1 VADGWGCG
9 WSIFWRKGV
18 EIRVA
23 LRADWGQIPR
33 EKSGVAELRR
43 RLFCKEIFN
52 HTLLWPKETT
62 VTVRKLKSLKKRSRS
77 PCHRRVG
84 KSSGSGGETGGIW
97 GFERSRGGGGRG
109 EYFVDSG
116 GARSS
121 WGGGVKWCSGMQSG
135 KTFESLI
142 AFVGGSI

>member
-1 VADGWGCG
+1 MADGWGCG

-23 LRADWGQIPR
+23 LRADWGQIPP
-33 EKSGVAELRR
+33 EKSGVAEAKNR
-43 RLFCKEIFN
+43 FFSKEILN

-84 KSSGSGGETGGIW
+84 KSSGSGGIW
-97 GFERSRGGGGRG
+97 GVDLGGGSGVLSKAVEVTVLEKILLILGRLVAG
-109 EYFVDSG
+109 CG
-116 GARSS
+116 QMGWR
-121 WGGGVKWCSGMQSG
+121 
-135 KTFESLI
+135 
-142 AFVGGSI
+142 

>member
-84 KSSGSGGETGGIW
+84 KSSGSGRE
-97 GFERSRGGGGRG
+97 
-109 EYFVDSG
+109 
-116 GARSS
+116 
-121 WGGGVKWCSGMQSG
+121 
-135 KTFESLI
+135 L
-142 AFVGGSI
+142 GGSGVLSEAAVVADVENILLILGRLMPFCGQMGWR